1 VEKPPIRV
9 LIADD
14 SALMRTLLSEFLNAD
29 LDIDVVG
36 TARDGHEATT
46 LVADLHP
53 DVLIMDVEMPRLSGL
68 DALRRI
74 MAKHPLPVII
84 VSGLNSR
91 EFVAEAFQLGAVEV
105 VCKPSGTISVD
116 IYKIQDELTA
126 KVKAASLTDI
136 RKLLALPDSTKQ
148 ATAPVVTPE
157 RSNDGEPV
165 CIILIAAS
173 TGGPRTLEQLLRL
186 LPATLPASVLV
197 VQHMPAEFTFSF
209 AERLDQRCP
218 LSVKEASEGD
228 VLSAGNAY
236 IAAGGYHLRL
246 TPHSSGEPVQLHLD
260 SSAPLGSLR
269 PRADLTMRDAAL
281 LFGKRCLGV
290 VLTGMGDDGTAG
302 LASILEAGGLTIAQ
316 DRATSAIYGM
326 PKAAADRQVA
336 QLILPTDEIAAEIIR
351 WAARWG

>member
-1 VEKPPIRV
+1 V

-14 SALMRTLLSEFLNAD
+14 SALMRTLLSEFLSAD
-29 LDIDVVG
+29 LDIEVVG
-36 TARDGHEATT
+36 AARDGQEAID
-46 LVADLHP
+46 LVANLLP
-53 DVLIMDVEMPRLSGL
+53 DVLVMDVEMPRLSGL
-68 DALRRI
+68 DALRQT
-74 MAKHPLPVII
+74 MVKHPLPVII

-91 EFVAEAFQLGAVEV
+91 EFVAEAFQLGAVDV

-136 RKLLALPDSTKQ
+136 RKLMALPKSTEK
-148 ATAPVVTPE
+148 APLPVVTPK
-157 RSNDGEPV
+157 RTGDGEPA
-165 CIILIAAS
+165 CMILIAAS

-186 LPATLPASVLV
+186 LPATLPAAVLI

-228 VLSAGNAY
+228 VLSAGTAY

-246 TPHSSGEPVQLHLD
+246 THRSAGETLQLHLD
-260 SSAPLGSLR
+260 SSEPLGSLR
-269 PRADLTMRDAAL
+269 PRADLTMRDAAQ
-281 LFGKRCLGV
+281 LFGERCLGV

-302 LASILEAGGLTIAQ
+302 LASILEAGGVTIAQ
-316 DRATSAIYGM
+316 DRETSAIYGM
-326 PKAAADRQVA
+326 PKVAADRQVA
-336 QLILPTDEIAAEIIR
+336 QLILPPDQIAAEIIR
-351 WAARWG
+351 WAARWR

>member
-1 VEKPPIRV
+1 MEKPPIRV

-36 TARDGHEATT
+36 TARDGQEATT
-46 LVADLHP
+46 LVADLRP
-53 DVLIMDVEMPRLSGL
+53 DVLVMDVEMPRLSGL
-68 DALRRI
+68 DALRQI

-91 EFVAEAFQLGAVEV
+91 EFVAEAFQLGAVDV

-116 IYKIQDELTA
+116 VYKIQDELTT
-126 KVKAASLTDI
+126 KVKAAALTDI
-136 RKLLALPDSTKQ
+136 RKLLAVPEFTEKV
-148 ATAPVVTPE
+148 AAPVVMPRKTTD
-157 RSNDGEPV
+157 SEPACYV
-165 CIILIAAS
+165 LIAAS

-186 LPATLPASVLV
+186 LPATLPVSVLII
-197 VQHMPAEFTFSF
+197 QHMPAEFTFSF

-228 VLSAGNAY
+228 VLSAGTAY

-246 TPHSSGEPVQLHLD
+246 TPHSSGESVRLHLD

-269 PRADLTMRDAAL
+269 PRADLTMRDAAH
-281 LFGKRCLGV
+281 LFGNRCLGV

-302 LASILEAGGLTIAQ
+302 LASILEAGGVTIAQ
-316 DRATSAIYGM
+316 DRETSAIYGM
-326 PKAAADRQVA
+326 PKVAADRQVA
-336 QLILPTDEIAAEIIR
+336 QFILPTDEIAAEIIR